1 MNTTDVQGQRLSQEA
16 APSAVAGPWRP
27 RSRSQRRNQLSAA
40 SAVCGRVTDVSAE
53 HGSRDAVAGDAVAG
67 DGDAIA
73 AAGSVRARQRMRVR
87 IFMAFSL
94 VSPR

>member
-1 MNTTDVQGQRLSQEA
+1 
-16 APSAVAGPWRP
+16 
-27 RSRSQRRNQLSAA
+27 
-40 SAVCGRVTDVSAE
+40 VTDVSAE

>member
-1 MNTTDVQGQRLSQEA
+1 
-16 APSAVAGPWRP
+16 
-27 RSRSQRRNQLSAA
+27 
-40 SAVCGRVTDVSAE
+40 VCGRVTDVSAE

-87 IFMAFSL
+87 MFMAFSL